1 MTRILKWQEQ
11 TGRQI
16 DFIQQTLSSPAL
28 RPPRSESTSSGN
40 RSPVLCAPSVSPL
53 IAGQMSTS
61 PTLSLSQQRIPNPS
75 PPHRVIE
82 DHPLLSLEPIRL
94 PSPIID
100 PYDYNFPDTLLDL
113 TLCDD
118 FTIGNDLPYAKRAS
132 EDGTSTFVN
141 EITLERG
148 HVQMS
153 VQISIFADW
162 FG

>member
-1 MTRILKWQEQ
+1 MTRILERQEQ
-11 TGRQI
+11 TGGQI
-16 DFIQQTLSSPAL
+16 DFIQHTPSSPAL

-40 RSPVLCAPSVSPL
+40 RSPVFCVPSVSPW
-53 IAGQMSTS
+53 ITGQMSTS
-61 PTLSLSQQRIPNPS
+61 PTLSPSQQRIPNPS

-82 DHPLLSLEPIRL
+82 DHPPFSLSPIRL

-118 FTIGNDLPYAKRAS
+118 FTIGNDLPYAKQAS
-132 EDGTSTFVN
+132 EDETNTFVN
-141 EITLERG
+141 EITMERG

-153 VQISIFADW
+153 VQTSIFA
-162 FG
+162 